1 MSKYR
6 YIFLLEIDSKQTIIH
21 YFNIYFVVQIIQNLH
36 ISHLELRDETSIDIM
51 PYVNKRKVDI
61 ILVPLSHEL
70 AEFKDKYIVIMDR
83 HVKFLMQYNILR
95 AQTANISKGRVIK
108 FSL

>member
-1 MSKYR
+1 M
-6 YIFLLEIDSKQTIIH
+6 
-21 YFNIYFVVQIIQNLH
+21 QIIQNLH

-83 HVKFLMQYNILR
+83 HVKFLMQCNILR